1 MDKILIILIF
11 LFLGIILQSV
21 KKVPQGLAVYLNNYL
36 IYLVLPALALHH
48 LPEVELNVNL
58 LLPVAS
64 AWISFGFSWLLFGLL
79 GKKLNW
85 SNSITGC
92 LIIVSGLANTS
103 FVGFP
108 IIEAL
113 YGSDG
118 IKIALLIDQA
128 GSFIIV
134 SSIAIIVAS
143 VYSSS
148 KKRKRDITRKI
159 LTFPPFL
166 FFIIA
171 ITMNLLQIK
180 APEWLDLALA
190 GITLTLTPVAL
201 TAVGLQVKFNLT
213 SIRSHYLW
221 MGLGYK
227 LILIPLIIYVIF
239 STVFGMKGLVLEVST
254 LEAAM
259 APMITGSII
268 AISHDLEPRLASL
281 MVGVG
286 IPLSFL
292 TVGLW
297 YFIIQ

>member
-1 MDKILIILIF
+1 MGKILIILIF

-297 YFIIQ
+297 YIIIH

>member
-1 MDKILIILIF
+1 
-11 LFLGIILQSV
+11 
-21 KKVPQGLAVYLNNYL
+21 
-36 IYLVLPALALHH
+36 LALHH

-201 TAVGLQVKFNLT
+201 TAVGLQVRFNLT

-297 YFIIQ
+297 YFIIH